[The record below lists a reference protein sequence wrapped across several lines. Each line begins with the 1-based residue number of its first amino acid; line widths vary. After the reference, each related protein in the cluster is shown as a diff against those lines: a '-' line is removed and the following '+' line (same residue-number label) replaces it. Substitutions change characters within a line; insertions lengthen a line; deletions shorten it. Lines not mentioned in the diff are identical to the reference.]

1 MTISTTD
8 SRISYNGN
16 SVTTVFSFPYRFL
29 ANGDIKVVSV
39 SSTGVETVKTIA
51 SDYTLTGAG
60 DDAGGS
66 VTMLVAPVT
75 GTRLIIY
82 RDTGITQETDYISGD
97 PFPAETHERALDRLT
112 MIAQEIGSDADRAIK
127 VPVGD
132 SSSLNTT
139 LPAALSRL
147 DRLIAFDSSTGEMG
161 MSTFTQTQIASAIAA
176 AYAAGSTADAV
187 TFLQSGT
194 GAVSQTVQQ
203 VLRLGGVTPEQFG
216 AVGDG
221 TTDDQ
226 LALQRAIN
234 TGKNVYLSAGKTYRY
249 TVAPSIS
256 THFQR
261 FGGPGV
267 LKPDGN
273 INGVLVTGGASG
285 VELDVTFS
293 SSTHTGTAVRIDN
306 ASRVRIRKLLGVDV
320 GSILHVQQCN
330 VCTVDWLWATAR
342 VKGIT
347 WYGTTAIRSDVLR
360 IGFALFSHG
369 AGQYGLD
376 WDGNCHSL
384 EVSYLGMVCG
394 SSVSAGNAYGAI
406 VRNTSGGTAP
416 AIARI
421 TSMEIDYSGTH
432 GFDITAGSDIDVSLP
447 YIVGATGAGVRVGA
461 SINDYEVRI
470 GGGKLRGNT
479 TYGIQ
484 ALGGVVKYSGNTD
497 LSSNTTA
504 ETVGSVWTMTPR
516 LAIDALHYLSN
527 SSSNPLH
534 TYDTGDY
541 TSYDRTNNVLADFI
555 GAAAVLSRSAARVTA
570 GVPVRM
576 PVYTVAGLPGVSV
589 SGDTAFA
596 SNGRKAGEGAGS
608 GTGVM
613 VFSDGTAWRACDT
626 GATVAA

>member
-16 SVTTVFSFPYRFL
+16 GVTTVFSFPYRFL
-29 ANGDIKVVSV
+29 ANADLKVVSV
-39 SSTGVETVKTIA
+39 SSTGVETLKTIA

-147 DRLIAFDSSTGEMG
+147 DRLIAFDASTGEMG
-161 MSTFTQTQIASAIAA
+161 LSTFTQTQIASAIAA

-194 GAVSQTVQQ
+194 GAVSQTVQE

-226 LALQRAIN
+226 AALQAAIN
-234 TGKNVYLSAGKTYRY
+234 TGKNVYLPTGKTYRY
-249 TVAPSIS
+249 TVAPSI
-256 THFQR
+256 TTNFQR

-273 INGVLVTGGASG
+273 INGVLVSGGASG

-306 ASRVRIRKLLGVDV
+306 ATRVRIRKLLGVDV
-320 GSILHVQQCN
+320 GSVLHVQQCN

-342 VKGIT
+342 TKGIT

-360 IGFALFSHG
+360 IGFALIRHG

-384 EVSYLGMVCG
+384 EIAYLGMVCG

-421 TSMEIDYSGTH
+421 NHIEIDYSGTH
-432 GFDITAGSDIDVSLP
+432 GFDITAGADIDLSLP
-447 YIVGATGAGVRVGA
+447 YILGATGAGIRVGSGINDFEVRVL
-461 SINDYEVRI
+461 
-470 GGGKLRGNT
+470 GGKSRGNT

-484 ALGGVVKYSGNTD
+484 ALGGVVLFGAATD
-497 LSSNTTA
+497 LSGNTTA
-504 ETVGSVWTMTPR
+504 ETIGTVWARSPR
-516 LAIDALHYLSN
+516 FAVDTTHHVSNLAG
-527 SSSNPLH
+527 NPQH
-534 TYDTGDY
+534 AWDTNDY

-555 GAAAVLSRSAARVTA
+555 NSVAVLSRSAARITA
-570 GVPVRM
+570 GVPVRL
-576 PVYTVAGLPGVSV
+576 PTYTVAGLPGVSV
-589 SGDTAFA
+589 AGDTAFA
-596 SNGRKAGEGAGS
+596 TNGRKNGEGGGL

>member
-1 MTISTTD
+1 MTVTAQTPSNSSTG
-8 SRISYNGN
+8 NG
-16 SVTTVFSFPYRFL
+16 VTTVFPYTFKIISQ
-29 ANGDIKVVSV
+29 ADIEVSV
-39 SSTGVETVKTIA
+39 DGVVQTLNTHYTV
-51 SDYTLTGAG
+51 SGAG
-60 DDAGGS
+60 DNAGGNVTFLSAPASLS
-66 VTMLVAPVT
+66 VVARRRNMALV
-75 GTRLIIY
+75 R
-82 RDTGITQETDYISGD
+82 ETDYQYQGD
-97 PFPAETHERALDRLT
+97 LPNSVLNPDLDAPVLMAQQLQEQIGRSLRGPAGETWSA
-112 MIAQEIGSDADRAIK
+112 
-127 VPVGD
+127 
-132 SSSLNTT
+132 
-139 LPAALSRL
+139 LPAASDRL
-147 DRLIAFDSSTGEMG
+147 DYLVAFDPTTGAPEL
-161 MSTFTQTQIASAIAA
+161 STFTQTQLASAVAA
-176 AYAAGSTADAV
+176 AYAAGSTADAI
-187 TFLQSGT
+187 TFLQAGT
-194 GAVSQTVQQ
+194 GAVSQTVQA

-221 TTDDQ
+221 TTDDR
-226 LALQRAIN
+226 LALQAAID
-234 TGKNVYLSAGKTYRY
+234 TGKNVFLPAGKTYRY

-285 VELDVTFS
+285 VELDVTFNS
-293 SSTHTGTAVRIDN
+293 ATHTGTAVRIDN
-306 ASRVRIRKLLGVDV
+306 ATRVRIRKLLGVDV
-320 GSILHVQQCN
+320 GSVLHIQQCN

-421 TSMEIDYSGTH
+421 NHMEIDYSGTH
-432 GFDITAGSDIDVSLP
+432 GFDITAGADIDVSLP
-447 YIVGATGAGVRVGA
+447 YILGATGAGVRVGA

-470 GGGKLRGNT
+470 SGGKLRGNT

-484 ALGGVVKYSGNTD
+484 ALGGVVKYAGNTD
-497 LSSNTTA
+497 LSANTTA
-504 ETVGSVWTMTPR
+504 ETTGSVWTTTPR
-516 LAIDALHYLSN
+516 LSIDTQHHISN
-527 SSSNPLH
+527 SSNNPLH
-534 TYDTGDY
+534 TYDTNDY

-555 GAAAVLSRSAARVTA
+555 GATAILSRSATRITA
-570 GVPVRM
+570 SVPVRM
-576 PVYTVAGLPGVSV
+576 PVSTVAALPAVSV
-589 SGDTAFA
+589 AGDTAFA
-596 SNGRKAGEGAGS
+596 SNGRKAGEGVGS

-626 GATVAA
+626 GSTVAA

>member
-1 MTISTTD
+1 LTVTAQTPSNSSTG
-8 SRISYNGN
+8 NG
-16 SVTTVFSFPYRFL
+16 VTTVFPYTFKIISQ
-29 ANGDIKVVSV
+29 ADIEVSV
-39 SSTGVETVKTIA
+39 DGVVQTLNTHYTV
-51 SDYTLTGAG
+51 SGAG
-60 DDAGGS
+60 DNAGGNVTFLSAPASLS
-66 VTMLVAPVT
+66 VVARRRNMALV
-75 GTRLIIY
+75 R
-82 RDTGITQETDYISGD
+82 ETDYQYQGD
-97 PFPAETHERALDRLT
+97 LPNSVLNPDLDAPVLMAQQLQEQIGRSLRGPAGETWSA
-112 MIAQEIGSDADRAIK
+112 
-127 VPVGD
+127 
-132 SSSLNTT
+132 
-139 LPAALSRL
+139 LPAASDRL
-147 DRLIAFDSSTGEMG
+147 DYLVAFDPTTGAPEL
-161 MSTFTQTQIASAIAA
+161 STFTQTQLASAVAA
-176 AYAAGSTADAV
+176 AYAAGSTADAI
-187 TFLQSGT
+187 TFLQAGT
-194 GAVSQTVQQ
+194 GAVSQTVQA

-221 TTDDQ
+221 TTDDR
-226 LALQRAIN
+226 LALQAAID
-234 TGKNVYLSAGKTYRY
+234 TGKNVFLPAGKTYRY

-285 VELDVTFS
+285 VELDVTFNS
-293 SSTHTGTAVRIDN
+293 ATHTGTAVRIDN
-306 ASRVRIRKLLGVDV
+306 ATRVRIRKLLGVDV
-320 GSILHVQQCN
+320 GSVLHIQQCN

-421 TSMEIDYSGTH
+421 NHMEIDYSGTH
-432 GFDITAGSDIDVSLP
+432 GFDITAGADIDVSLP
-447 YIVGATGAGVRVGA
+447 YILGATGAGVRVGA

-470 GGGKLRGNT
+470 SGGKLRGNT

-484 ALGGVVKYSGNTD
+484 ALGGVVKYAGNTD
-497 LSSNTTA
+497 LSANTTA
-504 ETVGSVWTMTPR
+504 ETTGSVWTTTPR
-516 LAIDALHYLSN
+516 LSIDTQHHISN
-527 SSSNPLH
+527 SSNNPLH
-534 TYDTGDY
+534 TYDTNDY

-555 GAAAVLSRSAARVTA
+555 GAVAVLSRSSARITA

-576 PVYTVAGLPGVSV
+576 PTYTVAGLPGVSV
-589 SGDTAFA
+589 AGDTAFA
-596 SNGRKAGEGAGS
+596 TNGRKNGEGGGL
-608 GTGVM
+608 GTGVL

>member
-1 MTISTTD
+1 MTVTAQTPSNSSTG
-8 SRISYNGN
+8 NG
-16 SVTTVFSFPYRFL
+16 VTTVFPYTFKIISQ
-29 ANGDIKVVSV
+29 ADIEVSV
-39 SSTGVETVKTIA
+39 DGVVQTLNTHYTV
-51 SDYTLTGAG
+51 SGAG
-60 DDAGGS
+60 DNAGGNVTFLSAPASLS
-66 VTMLVAPVT
+66 VVARRRNMALV
-75 GTRLIIY
+75 R
-82 RDTGITQETDYISGD
+82 ETDYQYQGD
-97 PFPAETHERALDRLT
+97 LPNSVLNPDLDAPVLMAQQLQEQIGRSLRGPAGETWSA
-112 MIAQEIGSDADRAIK
+112 
-127 VPVGD
+127 
-132 SSSLNTT
+132 
-139 LPAALSRL
+139 LPAASDRL
-147 DRLIAFDSSTGEMG
+147 DYLVAFDPTTGAPEL
-161 MSTFTQTQIASAIAA
+161 STFTQTQLASAVAA
-176 AYAAGSTADAV
+176 AYAAGSTADAI
-187 TFLQSGT
+187 TFLQAGT
-194 GAVSQTVQQ
+194 GAVSQTVQA

-221 TTDDQ
+221 TTDDR
-226 LALQRAIN
+226 LALQAAID
-234 TGKNVYLSAGKTYRY
+234 TGKNVFLPAGKTYRY

-285 VELDVTFS
+285 VELDVTFNS
-293 SSTHTGTAVRIDN
+293 ATHTGTAVRIDN
-306 ASRVRIRKLLGVDV
+306 ATRVRIRKLLGVDV
-320 GSILHVQQCN
+320 GSVLHIQQCN

-421 TSMEIDYSGTH
+421 NHMEIDYSGTH
-432 GFDITAGSDIDVSLP
+432 GFDITAGADIDVSLP
-447 YIVGATGAGVRVGA
+447 YILGATGAGVRVGA

-470 GGGKLRGNT
+470 SGGKLRGNT

-484 ALGGVVKYSGNTD
+484 ALGGVVKYAGNTD
-497 LSSNTTA
+497 LSANTTA
-504 ETVGSVWTMTPR
+504 ETTGSVWTTTPR
-516 LAIDALHYLSN
+516 LSIDTQHHISN
-527 SSSNPLH
+527 SSNNPLH
-534 TYDTGDY
+534 TYDTNDY

-555 GAAAVLSRSAARVTA
+555 GAVAVLSRSSARITA

-576 PVYTVAGLPGVSV
+576 PTYTVAGLPGVSV
-589 SGDTAFA
+589 AGDTAFA
-596 SNGRKAGEGAGS
+596 TNGRKNGEGGGL
-608 GTGVM
+608 GTGVL

>member
-1 MTISTTD
+1 MTISTTT

-16 SVTTVFSFPYRFL
+16 GVTTVFAFPYRFL
-29 ANGDIKVVSV
+29 ANADLVVVEV
-39 SSTGVETVKTIA
+39 SSTGVETLKALTT
-51 SDYTLTGAG
+51 DYTLTGAG

-66 VTMLVAPVT
+66 VTMLVAPVI
-75 GTRLIIY
+75 GSRLIIY
-82 RDTGITQETDYISGD
+82 RATTRTQETDYISGD

-112 MIAQEIGSDADRAIK
+112 MIAQEIGSAADRSIK

-132 SSSLNTT
+132 SSSLSTT

-147 DRLIAFDSSTGEMG
+147 DRLIAFNSSTGEMG
-161 MSTFTQTQIASAIAA
+161 LSTFTQTEIASAIAA

-194 GAVSQTVQQ
+194 GAVSQSVQE

-226 LALQRAIN
+226 LALQKAID
-234 TGKNVYLSAGKTYRY
+234 TGKNVYLPAGKTYRY

-256 THFQR
+256 THYQR

-306 ASRVRIRKLLGVDV
+306 ATRVRIRRLLGVDV

-330 VCTVDWLWATAR
+330 ICTVDWLWATAR
-342 VKGIT
+342 TKGIT
-347 WYGTTAIRSDVLR
+347 WYGTTAIRSDVLS
-360 IGFALFSHG
+360 INFALFSHG

-384 EVSYLGMVCG
+384 EVGYLGMVCG
-394 SSVSAGNAYGAI
+394 SGVSSGNAYGAI

-416 AIARI
+416 AIGKFNHI
-421 TSMEIDYSGTH
+421 EIDYSGTH
-432 GFDITAGSDIDVSLP
+432 GLDIQAGSDYDIALP
-447 YIVGATGAGVRVGA
+447 YILGATGAGIRVGA
-461 SINDYEVRI
+461 SINDYEVRVM
-470 GGGKLRGNT
+470 GGKSRGNT

-484 ALGGVVKYSGNTD
+484 TLGGVVLFGGATD

-504 ETVGSVWTMTPR
+504 ETNGSIWTRSPR
-516 LAIDALHYLSN
+516 FSVDNTHHVSN
-527 SSSNPLH
+527 SGGNPLH
-534 TYDTGDY
+534 TYDTNDY

-555 GAAAVLSRSAARVTA
+555 GAAAVLSRSASRVTA

-576 PVYTVAGLPGVSV
+576 PVYTVAGLPAVSV
-589 SGDTAFA
+589 TGDMAYA
-596 SNGRKAGEGAGS
+596 SNGRKNGEGGGL
-608 GTGVM
+608 GTGVL

>member
-1 MTISTTD
+1 LTVTAQTPSNSSTG
-8 SRISYNGN
+8 NG
-16 SVTTVFSFPYRFL
+16 VTTVFPYTFKIISQ
-29 ANGDIKVVSV
+29 ADIEVSV
-39 SSTGVETVKTIA
+39 DGVVQTLNTHYTV
-51 SDYTLTGAG
+51 SGAG
-60 DDAGGS
+60 DNAGGNVTFLSAPASLS
-66 VTMLVAPVT
+66 VVARRRNMALV
-75 GTRLIIY
+75 R
-82 RDTGITQETDYISGD
+82 ETDYQYQGD
-97 PFPAETHERALDRLT
+97 LPNSVLNPDLDAPVLMAQQLQEQIGRSLRGPAGETWSA
-112 MIAQEIGSDADRAIK
+112 
-127 VPVGD
+127 
-132 SSSLNTT
+132 
-139 LPAALSRL
+139 LPAASDRL
-147 DRLIAFDSSTGEMG
+147 DYLVAFDPTTGAPEL
-161 MSTFTQTQIASAIAA
+161 STFTQTQLASAVAA
-176 AYAAGSTADAV
+176 AYAAGSTADAI
-187 TFLQSGT
+187 TFLQAGT
-194 GAVSQTVQQ
+194 GAVSQTVQA

-221 TTDDQ
+221 TTDDR
-226 LALQRAIN
+226 LALQAAID
-234 TGKNVYLSAGKTYRY
+234 TGKNVFLPAGKTYRY

-285 VELDVTFS
+285 VELDVTFNS
-293 SSTHTGTAVRIDN
+293 ATHTGTAVRIDN
-306 ASRVRIRKLLGVDV
+306 ATRVRIRKLLGVDV
-320 GSILHVQQCN
+320 GSVLHIQQCN

-421 TSMEIDYSGTH
+421 NHMEIDYSGTH
-432 GFDITAGSDIDVSLP
+432 GFDITAGADIDVSLP
-447 YIVGATGAGVRVGA
+447 YILGATGAGVRVGA

-470 GGGKLRGNT
+470 SGGKLRGNT

-484 ALGGVVKYSGNTD
+484 ALGGVVKYAGNTD
-497 LSSNTTA
+497 LSANTTA
-504 ETVGSVWTMTPR
+504 ETTGSVWTTTPR
-516 LAIDALHYLSN
+516 LSIDTQHHISN
-527 SSSNPLH
+527 SSNNPLH
-534 TYDTGDY
+534 TYDTNDY

-555 GAAAVLSRSAARVTA
+555 GATAILSRSATRITA
-570 GVPVRM
+570 SVPVRM
-576 PVYTVAGLPGVSV
+576 PVSTVAALPAVSV
-589 SGDTAFA
+589 AGDTAFA
-596 SNGRKAGEGAGS
+596 SNGRKAGEGVGS

-626 GATVAA
+626 GSTVAA

>member
-1 MTISTTD
+1 LTVTAQTPSNSSTG
-8 SRISYNGN
+8 NG
-16 SVTTVFSFPYRFL
+16 VTTVFPYTFKIISQ
-29 ANGDIKVVSV
+29 ADIEVSV
-39 SSTGVETVKTIA
+39 DGVVQTLNTHYTV
-51 SDYTLTGAG
+51 SGAG
-60 DDAGGS
+60 DNAGGNVTFLSAPASLS
-66 VTMLVAPVT
+66 VVARRRNMALV
-75 GTRLIIY
+75 R
-82 RDTGITQETDYISGD
+82 ETDYQYQGD
-97 PFPAETHERALDRLT
+97 LPNSVLNPDLDAPVLMAQQLQEQIGRSLRGPAGETWNA
-112 MIAQEIGSDADRAIK
+112 
-127 VPVGD
+127 
-132 SSSLNTT
+132 
-139 LPAALSRL
+139 LPAASDRL
-147 DRLIAFDSSTGEMG
+147 DYLVAFDPTTGAPEL
-161 MSTFTQTQIASAIAA
+161 STFTQTQLASAVAA

-187 TFLQSGT
+187 TFLQAGT
-194 GAVSQTVQQ
+194 GAVSQTVQA

-221 TTDDQ
+221 TTDDR
-226 LALQRAIN
+226 LALQAAID
-234 TGKNVYLSAGKTYRY
+234 TGKNVFLPAGKTYSY

-285 VELDVTFS
+285 VELDVTFNS
-293 SSTHTGTAVRIDN
+293 ATHTGTAVRIDN
-306 ASRVRIRKLLGVDV
+306 ATRVRIRKLLGVDV
-320 GSILHVQQCN
+320 GSVLHVQQCN

-347 WYGTTAIRSDVLR
+347 WYGTTALRSDVLR

-421 TSMEIDYSGTH
+421 NHMEIDYSGTH
-432 GFDITAGSDIDVSLP
+432 GFDITAGADIDLSLP
-447 YIVGATGAGVRVGA
+447 YILGATGAGVRVVA
-461 SINDYEVRI
+461 SINDFEVRI
-470 GGGKLRGNT
+470 SGGKLRGNT

-484 ALGGVVKYSGNTD
+484 ALGGVVKYAGNTD
-497 LSSNTTA
+497 LSANTTA
-504 ETVGSVWTMTPR
+504 ETVGNVWTTTPR
-516 LAIDALHYLSN
+516 LSIDTQHHISN
-527 SSSNPLH
+527 SSNNPLH
-534 TYDTGDY
+534 TYDTNDY

-555 GAAAVLSRSAARVTA
+555 GAVAVLSRSSARITA

-576 PVYTVAGLPGVSV
+576 PTYTVAGLPGVSV
-589 SGDTAFA
+589 AGDTAFA
-596 SNGRKAGEGAGS
+596 TNGRKNGEGGGL
-608 GTGVM
+608 GTGVL